1 MSMRIL
7 KMEITLTDEKYN
19 PLIGRKEVDAIIDHL
34 GEVTPTREAVRSKV
48 AALLNADL
56 DNVVIQ
62 SIHGHFGEPLS
73 RVTIHYYDNVE
84 DVKIFEPKYR
94 LKRNKI
100 IEEESEKS

>member
-1 MSMRIL
+1 
-7 KMEITLTDEKYN
+7 MEITLTEEKYN
-19 PLIGRKEVDAIIDHL
+19 PLIGRKEVDAIINHL
-34 GEVTPTREAVRSKV
+34 GEVTPAREAVRSKV

-62 SIHGHFGEPLS
+62 SIHGYFGEPLS

-94 LKRNKI
+94 LKRNKS